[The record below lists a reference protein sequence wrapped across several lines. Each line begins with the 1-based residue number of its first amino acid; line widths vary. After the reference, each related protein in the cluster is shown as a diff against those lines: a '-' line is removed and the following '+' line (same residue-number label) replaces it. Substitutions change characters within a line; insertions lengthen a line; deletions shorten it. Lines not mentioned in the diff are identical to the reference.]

1 MKTTRRFSSLQ
12 CIALAALSA
21 TAGAC
26 AFPNDGSTDD
36 VQSFD
41 AINDMPS
48 PDGSAMD
55 AANDSATDSALD
67 GSDAAIGSDAS
78 DASDDSADGDAS
90 LDGSD
95 AGDSA
100 PIVMC
105 DPDAGTSFQV
115 CGSACVDTSRSA
127 QHCGRC
133 DNRCGLGTECVAG
146 VCNQR
151 CSAGT
156 VRCGTECIDPQT
168 NPQYCNADSTC
179 TSFTRCIAG
188 QSCVGGTCRTNCT
201 AGSIFCGGRC
211 VDPRTDPSFCGATG
225 DCAGANAGTA
235 CGGAQVCSGG
245 ACLSVCPMG
254 TIDCGGSCI
263 DPLTNRNFCG
273 ASGTCGGANAG
284 TACAMGQVCV
294 NGRCA
299 TGGCATGT
307 ILCGLSCID
316 PSSNR
321 QYCGAR
327 GDCAAANAGTACG
340 TNEQCISGTC
350 LYTPPPTSIL
360 GSAVDTDGITT
371 PTAVQLQ
378 IAAPLAGTLYYTLD
392 GSVPSPGSTNT
403 VSSVG
408 RVHTLRVLN
417 TVNGC
422 TSVRWYMDYGAPF
435 GREVAPHSRTIC
447 ANFNRAIT
455 TLPENNTVNP
465 FETATLD
472 EFQFVVGGTGVGPL
486 AIVDRGA
493 SVTLSFR
500 LRQFPP
506 SAMSRQSLL
515 FLEGPTRA
523 QTFCHWVSNVRDER
537 IVGGATTF
545 TAPTTPGRYALRWNY
560 ANGSACAVPSPLDLR
575 TIGVLIVR

>member
-1 MKTTRRFSSLQ
+1 M
-12 CIALAALSA
+12 
-21 TAGAC
+21 
-26 AFPNDGSTDD
+26 PDST
-36 VQSFD
+36 
-41 AINDMPS
+41 
-48 PDGSAMD
+48 PD
-55 AANDSATDSALD
+55 
-67 GSDAAIGSDAS
+67 
-78 DASDDSADGDAS
+78 
-90 LDGSD
+90 
-95 AGDSA
+95 
-100 PIVMC
+100 
-105 DPDAGTSFQV
+105 
-115 CGSACVDTSRSA
+115 SA

-179 TSFTRCIAG
+179 TSFTRCLAG

-211 VDPRTDPSFCGATG
+211 VDPRTDPSFCGASG
-225 DCAGANAGTA
+225 DCAGANVGTA

-273 ASGTCGGANAG
+273 ASGTCAGANAG
-284 TACAMGQVCV
+284 AACSMGQVCV

-327 GDCAAANAGTACG
+327 GDCAAANAGTSCG
-340 TNEQCISGTC
+340 TNEQCISGSC
-350 LYTPPPTSIL
+350 IYTPPPTSIL
-360 GSAVDTDGITT
+360 GSAVDTDAVIA
-371 PTAVQLQ
+371 PTSSLLQ
-378 IAAPLAGTLYYTLD
+378 IAAPLSGTLYYTLD

-403 VSSVG
+403 VTAIG
-408 RVHTLRVLN
+408 RVFPLPALN
-417 TVNGC
+417 AVNGC
-422 TSVRWYMDYGAPF
+422 TTVRWYMDYGAPF

-447 ANFNRAIT
+447 ANYNRAMIA
-455 TLPENNTVNP
+455 LAENNTANP

-472 EFQFVVGGTGVGPL
+472 ELQFVVGGTALGPL
-486 AIVDRGA
+486 AVVERGA
-493 SVTLSFR
+493 TVTLSLR

-506 SAMSRQSLL
+506 FGGFRQGSLA
-515 FLEGPTRA
+515 LEGPTRTTA
-523 QTFCHWVSNVRDER
+523 WCSPATNTVRDDR
-537 IVGGATTF
+537 VNGAPTMF
-545 TAPTTPGRYALRWNY
+545 TAPTVPGRYALRWSY
-560 ANGSACAVPSPLDLR
+560 GATLTCTPSPTSDQR
-575 TIGVLIVR
+575 TVGVLIVR